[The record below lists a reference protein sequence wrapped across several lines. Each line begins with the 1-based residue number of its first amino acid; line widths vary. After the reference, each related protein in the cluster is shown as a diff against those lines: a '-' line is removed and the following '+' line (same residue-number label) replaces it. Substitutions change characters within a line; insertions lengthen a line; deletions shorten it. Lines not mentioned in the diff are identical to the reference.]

1 MLLLTDR
8 RPRPRTWPGE
18 AWRLAVT
25 MLAGVVSFGF
35 SMDTES
41 QYPHPPGDD
50 IYGPDFGLMLLS
62 WPILLLRRRF
72 PLPVAVLL
80 ALFTCVSAGAGPAAA
95 VALLSL
101 STHRR
106 PLPIAV
112 ASVVS
117 LASSYAFERI
127 RPTQV
132 EPMPMPLTLVFT
144 AALIAVVVAI
154 GYAIGSRRELMASLR
169 ARAEMSDRE
178 QSARVD
184 QARATERSRI
194 AREMHDVVAHRM
206 SIVAMHSGALAYRE
220 DLSPAETR
228 AAAEV
233 IRDNAHQALSELRQA
248 LGVLRDTGTA
258 DDGAPE
264 PPQPTLAGL
273 SALVETEEAAG
284 ARITAHLDAPIQAMP
299 DALSRNAFRIVQEAL
314 TNARKHA
321 PGQPVDLRIS
331 GRAGDWLDIEARNP
345 AATATAAAPRG
356 DAGPEA
362 PALPA
367 SGLGLLGLT
376 ERAIIAGGQL
386 SFGRDRAGD
395 FVVRARLPWHP

>member
-1 MLLLTDR
+1 MLLITDR
-8 RPRPRTWPGE
+8 NPRPWTWIGE
-18 AWRLAVT
+18 AWRLGVV
-25 MLAGVVSFGF
+25 MLAGMVSFGF

-41 QYPHPPGDD
+41 QYPHPPGDEV
-50 IYGPDFGLMLLS
+50 YGPDFGLMLLS

-106 PLPIAV
+106 PLPIAI
-112 ASVVS
+112 ASAVS
-117 LASSYAFERI
+117 LASSYGFERI

-132 EPMPMPLTLVFT
+132 EPMPMPLTLAFT
-144 AALIAVVVAI
+144 AALIAVVVAT
-154 GYAIGSRRELMASLR
+154 GYAIGNRRELMASLR

-184 QARATERSRI
+184 QARATERARI

-206 SIVAMHSGALAYRE
+206 SIVAMHAGALAYRE
-220 DLSPAETR
+220 DLSPTDTR
-228 AAAEV
+228 ASAEV

-248 LGVLRDTGTA
+248 LGVLRDTGRVE
-258 DDGAPE
+258 DSGPE

-273 SALVETEEAAG
+273 PALVETEEAAG
-284 ARITAHLDAPIQAMP
+284 ASISMRLDAPLQDMS
-299 DALSRNAFRIVQEAL
+299 DSLSRNAFRIVQEAL

-321 PGQPVDLRIS
+321 PGQPVDLHIS
-331 GRAGDWLDIEARNP
+331 GRPGDWLDIETRN
-345 AATATAAAPRG
+345 AATA
-356 DAGPEA
+356 DGPA
-362 PALPA
+362 QVGTGTPALPT

-386 SFGRDRAGD
+386 GFGRDEAGD
-395 FVVRARLPWHP
+395 FVVHARLPWHA